1 MTPVL
6 AFLTGAALVLALVLL
21 RQHQLGF
28 LAQRPSD
35 YSEGEPLD
43 LRRHLNGPLICE
55 GAIYGPTGRVA
66 SRFVGQFHVTWEGNT
81 GIMDERFTYDDGREQ
96 HRSWTLSLGNDGR
109 IRARADD
116 LEGEGTGQQLGSAV
130 RLRYRLKLDESRGGH
145 VLDTTDWMYLAP
157 NGTIINRSQFR
168 KYGFKVAELIA
179 TMRPKRAT

>member
-1 MTPVL
+1 MSPSV
-6 AFLTGAALVLALVLL
+6 AFLAGAALVLALVLICH
-21 RQHQLGF
+21 RRLGF
-28 LAQRPSD
+28 LAQNPAD
-35 YSEGEPLD
+35 YTEGEPLD

-66 SRFVGQFHVTWEGNT
+66 SRFVGHFHVAWEGNT
-81 GIMDERFTYDDGREQ
+81 GTMDEEFRYDDGSVKQRK
-96 HRSWTLSLGNDGR
+96 WTLSLGNDGR

-130 RLRYRLKLDESRGGH
+130 RLRYRLKLDEAQGGH

-168 KYGFKVAELIA
+168 KCGFKVAELIA